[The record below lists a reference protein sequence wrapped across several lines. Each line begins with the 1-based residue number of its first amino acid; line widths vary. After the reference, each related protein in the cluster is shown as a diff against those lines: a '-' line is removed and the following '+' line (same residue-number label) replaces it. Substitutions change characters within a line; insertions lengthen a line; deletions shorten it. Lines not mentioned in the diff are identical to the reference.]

1 MVAIDAGVGTN
12 LWRRAKCDD
21 RMKIRNRA
29 GTAARSTAAAAAR
42 LQSHSTRERPS
53 TSACIYAVCVVR
65 ERLWVVT
72 LETLRSEGIV
82 CAAGNTAML
91 KPA

>member
-29 GTAARSTAAAAAR
+29 GTAARST
-42 LQSHSTRERPS
+42 LQLRRGCKAILHTNTLPQVRVFMLCVWRES
-53 TSACIYAVCVVR
+53 GYG
-65 ERLWVVT
+65 W
-72 LETLRSEGIV
+72 
-82 CAAGNTAML
+82 
-91 KPA
+91 